1 LHALRR
7 GVESIAPAERA
18 SGVSR
23 TAMTERGK
31 PAKTGNTQTIRE
43 LREFVA
49 ALDRRVPHVERVGE
63 AKIARDAA
71 ALRTRAMRRI
81 EELVKEDESS

>member
-1 LHALRR
+1 
-7 GVESIAPAERA
+7 
-18 SGVSR
+18 
-23 TAMTERGK
+23 MTERGK
-31 PAKTGNTQTIRE
+31 PAKTGHAQTIRE

-63 AKIARDAA
+63 ATIARDAA
-71 ALRTRAMRRI
+71 ALRTKATRRI